1 MFSYLLYRIGEGL
14 ALCLPSRI
22 LYGLAGIISTLQYL
36 FSRQDRD
43 AVREN
48 LKAIFPDINKKLLE
62 RYTKGVF
69 INFGLYLANFLRSKK
84 IDLNYLKEHLIIEG
98 LEEVD
103 KALAQKRGLIILSG
117 HIGNWEL
124 GGIALGL
131 LGYPINAITLTHKDP
146 RVNQFFNRQREKKGF
161 KAIPL
166 GKAVRGCLEAF
177 SRNEIVCILGDR
189 DFTQGGLV
197 VDFFGRPSLIPKGPA
212 VFFLKNK
219 VPIVMALSLQED
231 SDKFRLS
238 FSPAIQFQSSG
249 NYEEDLILFTK
260 DYLKRIESSIRRLPW
275 QWAMFRRFWL

>member
-1 MFSYLLYRIGEGL
+1 MFNYLLYRIGEGL

-22 LYGLAGIISTLQYL
+22 LYGLAWIISTLQYL
-36 FSRQDRD
+36 FSRQDRTS
-43 AVREN
+43 VREN
-48 LKAIFPDINKKLLE
+48 LKAIFPDIDRRLLE
-62 RYTKGVF
+62 KYTKGVF
-69 INFGLYLANFLRSKK
+69 LNFGLYLANFLRFKK

-98 LEEVD
+98 LAEVD
-103 KALAQKRGLIILSG
+103 KALAQKKGLIILSG